1 MAARLPV
8 CQPHI
13 CVSGVSY
20 VGVTTKSFL
29 QVAGNFQKGI
39 VVATPKVLRIKG
51 HLALAY
57 RTKFVVV
64 TNMAVQSNRQITR
77 HMPQDIKCRIDK
89 RDI

>member
-8 CQPHI
+8 CHPHI

-20 VGVTTKSFL
+20 VGVTTESFL

-39 VVATPKVLRIKG
+39 VVSTPKVLRING
-51 HLALAY
+51 QLALAY
-57 RTKFVVV
+57 RSKIVAV

-77 HMPQDIKCRIDK
+77 HMSQDIKCRIDK
-89 RDI
+89 HGI